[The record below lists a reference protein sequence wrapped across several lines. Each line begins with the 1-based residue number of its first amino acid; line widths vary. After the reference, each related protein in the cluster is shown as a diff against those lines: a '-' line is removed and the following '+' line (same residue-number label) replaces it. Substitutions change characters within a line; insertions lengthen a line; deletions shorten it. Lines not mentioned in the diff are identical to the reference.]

1 MKHAT
6 KAALEPMAELLARLD
21 ALPNVKRKG
30 IGTFYVKSKPLLH
43 FHEDP
48 AGIFADVAIG
58 RDWQRLPVNTR
69 REQEELYRLLAAR
82 VGASL

>member
-6 KAALEPMAELLARLD
+6 MAALAPLTGLLARLD
-21 ALPNVKRKG
+21 ALPNVKRRG

-48 AGIFADVAIG
+48 AGIFADVAVDG
-58 RDWQRLPVNTR
+58 GWQRLPVNTT
-69 REQEELYRLLAAR
+69 REQEELFRVLASRA
-82 VGASL
+82 GI

>member
-6 KAALEPMAELLARLD
+6 WEGLEPLAGLLARLD

-48 AGIFADVAIG
+48 ARIFADVAVDG
-58 RDWQRLPVNTR
+58 DWQRLAVPTR
-69 REQEELYRLLAAR
+69 QEQEELLRVVAAR
-82 VGASL
+82 AGV

>member
-6 KAALEPMAELLARLD
+6 REGLEPLAALLARLD

-48 AGIFADVAIG
+48 AGIFADVAVDG
-58 RDWQRLPVNTR
+58 DWQRFPVHTR
-69 REQEELYRLLAAR
+69 PQQETLYRLLAAR
-82 VGASL
+82 VGV